1 MSPNA
6 SNADKPYDG
15 FGSSPTTSSRLA
27 AATPPISASSCDF
40 FSSENGTKSVSIAG
54 VGNDCSEI
62 AISGDASLTGD
73 SVASLF
79 DSISALFST
88 AKAVLSNPPKSS
100 SFETTICSELSTSEC
115 GDRNASGAPGLSKS
129 PKSSF
134 SSSVVGDSKDFFSSK
149 NGDVKGDSGRF
160 STSGNEPNGSDWDRL
175 GKSEVIAGN
184 SAWESVF
191 SSISTISPSPP
202 TPSNVPKLSST

>member
-40 FSSENGTKSVSIAG
+40 FSSENGTKSVSIVG

-62 AISGDASLTGD
+62 AISGDAS
-73 SVASLF
+73 SSLF

-129 PKSSF
+129 PKSS
-134 SSSVVGDSKDFFSSK
+134 SSSSAVGASRDFFSSK
-149 NGDVKGDSGRF
+149 NGDVKGGSGRF